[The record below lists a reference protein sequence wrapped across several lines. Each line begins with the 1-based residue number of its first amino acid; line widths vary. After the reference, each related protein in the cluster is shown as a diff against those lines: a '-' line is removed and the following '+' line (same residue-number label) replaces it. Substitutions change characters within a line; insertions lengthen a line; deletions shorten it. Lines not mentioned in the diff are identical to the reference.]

1 MSALLQD
8 PPTSR
13 PERVRRLG
21 ELESRADVLVNMAR
35 DLATD
40 AEDGSR
46 TGILTWAGT
55 VRDSVR
61 SHSRDLETDDGNLA
75 HRLSALAALAEE
87 LVQAM
92 EFQFLFD
99 PTRKIFSIG
108 YRVADGTLDPSG
120 YDLLAS
126 EARLA
131 SFVAIAKGDVSPQH
145 WFLLGRS
152 LTPVG
157 GGAALVSWSGSMFE
171 YLMPL
176 LVMRQPARSLLDL
189 TCRLVVGRQIRYG
202 AERGVPWGI
211 SESAYNVRDA
221 ELTYQ
226 YSDFGVPGL
235 GLKRGLFED

>member
-1 MSALLQD
+1 MLPR
-8 PPTSR
+8 PP
-13 PERVRRLG
+13 
-21 ELESRADVLVNMAR
+21 
-35 DLATD
+35 
-40 AEDGSR
+40 
-46 TGILTWAGT
+46 
-55 VRDSVR
+55 R
-61 SHSRDLETDDGNLA
+61 ST
-75 HRLSALAALAEE
+75 
-87 LVQAM
+87 
-92 EFQFLFD
+92 LF
-99 PTRKIFSIG
+99 PYT
-108 YRVADGTLDPSG
+108 TLFRS
-120 YDLLAS
+120 LLAS

-202 AERGVPWGI
+202 AERRVPWGI

-235 GLKRGLFED
+235 GLKRGLFEDV